1 MMSKH
6 QAWLE
11 AQQRWRLRGSYGSTA
26 QVCLRTKKH
35 ANRCVVGYQEWT
47 DSARTKCRPL
57 LIGEGRTWE
66 EAFACADKREAEG
79 LPPLRKGF
87 L

>member
-1 MMSKH
+1 MTKF
-6 QAWLE
+6 QAWRE
-11 AQQRWRLRGSYGSTA
+11 AHQRWSKRGPHGSTA

-35 ANRCVVGYQEWT
+35 ENRCMVGYQEWT
-47 DSARTKCRPL
+47 DAKRTKCRPL

-66 EAFACADKREAEG
+66 EAFGCADKREDEG
-79 LPPLRKGF
+79 LPPLREGF